1 MRFIRF
7 EIFDCL
13 LIIIY
18 TILILDLIYLWN
30 DYSKCTSPMNLF
42 LLVAYISA
50 LVLRLLFLFVT
61 TSSYPLI
68 RNIAKITIFALLT
81 PFLYYWTILGI
92 IWEVSNQNNS
102 SQCYPTQLPS
112 WLNICWIIFLGITD
126 IILVIGIGIIIYK
139 EFAYIRTT
147 RRIMQLLNSF
157 EAVGIFT
164 NLLNGMNGVNGDAN
178 GNNSGGNEI
187 GLTEE
192 ERMNLPHRTVSAEY
206 FSQEFINEQTCTIC
220 TENYINGDKVIILPG
235 CQHLYHTRCIDPW
248 LIKKS
253 ACPNCRSNIREN
265 LLASSDLE
273 NMMI

>member
-1 MRFIRF
+1 MTKLIKF

-18 TILILDLIYLWN
+18 TVLIVDLSYIWN

-42 LLVAYISA
+42 LCVTYVSA
-50 LVLRLLFLFVT
+50 LLLRLLFLLVT
-61 TSSYPLI
+61 TSTYPLV
-68 RNIAKITIFALLT
+68 RNIAKILIFTLLT
-81 PFLYYWTILGI
+81 PFLYYWTVLGI
-92 IWEVSNQNNS
+92 VWELSNQDNS
-102 SQCYPTQLPS
+102 PQCYPTQLPG

-126 IILVIGIGIIIYK
+126 IILVIGSIVIIYK

-157 EAVGIFT
+157 EAVNIFT
-164 NLLNGMNGVNGDAN
+164 NLLNGMNGD
-178 GNNSGGNEI
+178 GNNMNGAEA

-192 ERMNLPHRTVSAEY
+192 ERKSLWHRTITTDY

-220 TENYINGDKVIILPG
+220 TENYIISDKVIMLPG

-248 LIKKS
+248 LAKKPG
-253 ACPNCRSNIREN
+253 CPNCRSNVREN
-265 LLASSDLE
+265 LLNALNSE
-273 NMMI
+273 NTMA